1 MNKSLKTIIVNWI
14 RNINL
19 CTQIGF
25 LLVAGAIILAII
37 GALLLDRYKESR
49 NDMPLKAKR
58 SILLGIVWYGTVFG
72 MTELGIAFVLLS

>member
-1 MNKSLKTIIVNWI
+1 MNNSLKTIIVNWI
-14 RNINL
+14 KNINTR
-19 CTQIGF
+19 TQIGF

-49 NDMPLKAKR
+49 NDMPLKSKR

-72 MTELGIAFVLLS
+72 MTELGVAFVLLS